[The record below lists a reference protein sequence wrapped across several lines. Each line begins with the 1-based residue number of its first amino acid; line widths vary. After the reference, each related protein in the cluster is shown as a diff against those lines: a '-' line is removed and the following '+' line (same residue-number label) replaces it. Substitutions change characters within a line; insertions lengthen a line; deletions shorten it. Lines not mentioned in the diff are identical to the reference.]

1 MTTTNPDT
9 TDYGMFSEQGN
20 LVVHT
25 IVEDAADPDAA
36 MEMLKELATKDPGNF
51 GEATDTEVEDA
62 VFCAV
67 FDRVTA
73 DAIMTA
79 FDVEQQQGWLDR
91 INSSTTE
98 PVSMHYDSIRDRE
111 RKLLG
116 KIDDAMETIR
126 RLHKDIA
133 EYNAAIVALQDRIK
147 PLKGK

>member
-67 FDRVTA
+67 FDRVIGA
-73 DAIMTA
+73 LVDGVDIRVEI
-79 FDVEQQQGWLDR
+79 FD
-91 INSSTTE
+91 
-98 PVSMHYDSIRDRE
+98 
-111 RKLLG
+111 
-116 KIDDAMETIR
+116 ETNR
-126 RLHKDIA
+126 
-133 EYNAAIVALQDRIK
+133 RIK

>member
-1 MTTTNPDT
+1 
-9 TDYGMFSEQGN
+9 
-20 LVVHT
+20 
-25 IVEDAADPDAA
+25 
-36 MEMLKELATKDPGNF
+36 
-51 GEATDTEVEDA
+51 VEDA